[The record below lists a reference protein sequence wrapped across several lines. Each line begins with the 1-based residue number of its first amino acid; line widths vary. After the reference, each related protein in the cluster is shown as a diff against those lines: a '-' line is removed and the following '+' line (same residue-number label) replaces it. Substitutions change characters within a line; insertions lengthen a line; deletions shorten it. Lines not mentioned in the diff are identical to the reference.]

1 MRMISLVALGV
12 LSSLTAAHAG
22 TVTAFSDRATFEAG
36 FNSVTTEDFGPYYG
50 SGLTIT
56 SGVLNTS
63 TYATNG
69 TFTVNPGDIVAGVT
83 FSTTPGGLYTFNL
96 DSNYFFSGA
105 ILSSV
110 RGTSTN
116 FYGNRNLTVSFDTPQ
131 AGFGFDTSILM
142 RSFDVTINFAS
153 GPSQTFSYA
162 FSTNPVVIDE
172 YYPTFFGWESSA
184 ADITSVII
192 GSNLSGTSGNNFVL
206 DNFSFADSVA
216 TPLPTALPLFVSGLG
231 AFGFLGWRRKKAA
244 TLAV

>member
-1 MRMISLVALGV
+1 MRVTFLFALGL

-22 TVTAFSDRATFEAG
+22 TVTVFSDRAAFESG

-56 SGVLNTS
+56 SGVLNAS

-83 FSTTPGGLYTFNL
+83 FSTAPGALYSFNL

-105 ILSSV
+105 LLSSL
-110 RGTSTN
+110 RSTGT
-116 FYGNRNLTVSFDTPQ
+116 RDLTVSFDSPQ
-131 AGFGFDTSILM
+131 AGFGFDTSFLM
-142 RSFDVTINFAS
+142 RSFDVTINFVS

-162 FSTNPVVIDE
+162 FPLPAALAE

-192 GSNLSGTSGNNFVL
+192 GSNLTGTSGLNFAL
-206 DNFSFADSVA
+206 DNFAFSAAA
-216 TPLPTALPLFVSGLG
+216 TTPVPAALPLFATGLAG
-231 AFGFLGWRRKKAA
+231 FGWLARRRRKQA
-244 TLAV
+244 TA